1 MKRTIKTQVLDRAGT
16 LNRLTSIFVRRQ
28 YNIVSLSATPTET
41 EGISN
46 ITFIVDVSD
55 ESSTE
60 TIIKQLEKQVNV
72 LSALDITDTNLFN
85 RELILIKLGQPD
97 NFEEFEQIIK
107 PYKNQMTILKDVDDH
122 IYLQAFGTHQ
132 TIENLLN
139 DLNIY
144 PVTQVSRTGSAGLL

>member
-1 MKRTIKTQVLDRAGT
+1 MKRTIKTLVLDRAGT

-28 YNIVSLSATPTET
+28 YHIVTLSATPTET
-41 EGISN
+41 EGITN

-55 ESSTE
+55 ESSIE

-72 LSALDITDTNLFN
+72 ISALDITETNLFN
-85 RELILIKLGQPD
+85 RELILIKLGHPSNYQ
-97 NFEEFEQIIK
+97 EFESVIE
-107 PYKNQMTILKDVDDH
+107 PYKEQLTILKDVEEH

-132 TIENLLN
+132 TIENLLD
-139 DLNIY
+139 DLDIY

>member
-41 EGISN
+41 EGITN

-72 LSALDITDTNLFN
+72 ISALDITDNNL
-85 RELILIKLGQPD
+85 L
-97 NFEEFEQIIK
+97 
-107 PYKNQMTILKDVDDH
+107 
-122 IYLQAFGTHQ
+122 
-132 TIENLLN
+132 IENLF
-139 DLNIY
+139 
-144 PVTQVSRTGSAGLL
+144 

>member
-41 EGISN
+41 EGITN

-72 LSALDITDTNLFN
+72 ISALDITDNNYLIESLF
-85 RELILIKLGQPD
+85 
-97 NFEEFEQIIK
+97 
-107 PYKNQMTILKDVDDH
+107 
-122 IYLQAFGTHQ
+122 
-132 TIENLLN
+132 
-139 DLNIY
+139 
-144 PVTQVSRTGSAGLL
+144 

>member
-41 EGISN
+41 EGITN

-60 TIIKQLEKQVNV
+60 TIIKQLEKQVN
-72 LSALDITDTNLFN
+72 LISALDITDNNLFN
-85 RELILIKLGQPD
+85 RELILIKLGHPD
-97 NFEEFEQIIK
+97 DYQTFEKIIK
-107 PYKNQMTILKDVDDH
+107 PYEGQLTILKDLEDY
-122 IYLQAFGTHQ
+122 IYIQAIGTHQ
-132 TIENLLN
+132 TIENLLD
-139 DLNIY
+139 DLKIY

>member
-16 LNRLTSIFVRRQ
+16 ISRLTSIFVRRQ

-41 EGISN
+41 EGITN

-72 LSALDITDTNLFN
+72 ISALDITETNLFN
-85 RELILIKLGQPD
+85 RELILIKLGHPTDYKSFEKLIQPY
-97 NFEEFEQIIK
+97 E
-107 PYKNQMTILKDVDDH
+107 NQLTILKDVEDH

-132 TIENLLN
+132 TIENLLD
-139 DLNIY
+139 DLKIY

>member
-1 MKRTIKTQVLDRAGT
+1 MKRTIQTQVLDRAGT

-46 ITFIVDVSD
+46 VTFIVDVQE
-55 ESSTE
+55 ESSSE

-72 LSALDITDTNLFN
+72 ISALDITETNIFN
-85 RELILIKLGQPD
+85 RELILIKLGHPTD
-97 NFEEFEQIIK
+97 FKSFEKLIK
-107 PYKNQMTILKDVDDH
+107 PYENQLTILKDVEDH

-132 TIENLLN
+132 TIENLLD
-139 DLNIY
+139 DLKIY

>member
-41 EGISN
+41 EGITN

-72 LSALDITDTNLFN
+72 ISALDITDNNLFN
-85 RELILIKLGQPD
+85 RELILIKLGRPD
-97 NFEEFEQIIK
+97 DYQTFEKIIK
-107 PYKNQMTILKDVDDH
+107 PYEDQLTILKDLEDY
-122 IYLQAFGTHQ
+122 IYIQAIGTHQ
-132 TIENLLN
+132 TIENLLD
-139 DLNIY
+139 DLKIY

>member
-1 MKRTIKTQVLDRAGT
+1 MKRTIQTQVLDRAGT

-28 YNIVSLSATPTET
+28 YNIVSLSATPTES

-46 ITFIVDVSD
+46 VTFIVDVQE
-55 ESSTE
+55 ESSSE

-72 LSALDITDTNLFN
+72 ISALDITETNIFN
-85 RELILIKLGQPD
+85 RELILIKLGHPTD
-97 NFEEFEQIIK
+97 FESFEKLIK
-107 PYKNQMTILKDVDDH
+107 PYENQLTILKDVEDH

-132 TIENLLN
+132 TIENLLD
-139 DLNIY
+139 DLKIY